1 MRARTVLFL
10 FHLKVG
16 ARLAL
21 RALAPLLAV
30 VVFLFYVLRP
40 EFAIE
45 LARILFLEGSLLESG
60 LIGTALLMG
69 LGRIVAPRIGSGS
82 GGWARSL
89 PVGGGA
95 QRLSSVFAVLLAE
108 APLLAI
114 LGGLAW
120 AVTAPEPMNAAAYI
134 TRLVAHLVLVA
145 PHIIGLIIGAAAAG
159 LACLPNPAS
168 PLMRFFQF
176 LACFLSFSGH
186 AALLGVSAALLV
198 LSMVFPGRSA
208 ASRKSFGPRSD
219 LPYAAFFP
227 GLSLRAVRGRIILA
241 YVPPAIIL
249 GAAWL
254 FLTNN
259 ELASHTAFALSLFGL
274 ALGLTGFVGTAADIL
289 AARRP
294 AWPWL
299 RSLPRAAAARVK
311 DDALFLA
318 MLALPLLGGLA
329 LLGRPAWEAVYLVGP
344 LAWLAIR
351 GTGAMREAGDRPFG
365 ALGRVAIEGTIL
377 SLVLAL
383 LPWTSFLLAAST
395 PAAFLFA
402 RNAER
407 RLKPTRWAERH
418 HSNAGDP
425 LSWSAS

>member
-1 MRARTVLFL
+1 
-10 FHLKVG
+10 
-16 ARLAL
+16 
-21 RALAPLLAV
+21 
-30 VVFLFYVLRP
+30 
-40 EFAIE
+40 
-45 LARILFLEGSLLESG
+45 
-60 LIGTALLMG
+60 
-69 LGRIVAPRIGSGS
+69 
-82 GGWARSL
+82 
-89 PVGGGA
+89 
-95 QRLSSVFAVLLAE
+95 
-108 APLLAI
+108 
-114 LGGLAW
+114 
-120 AVTAPEPMNAAAYI
+120 
-134 TRLVAHLVLVA
+134 
-145 PHIIGLIIGAAAAG
+145 
-159 LACLPNPAS
+159 
-168 PLMRFFQF
+168 
-176 LACFLSFSGH
+176 
-186 AALLGVSAALLV
+186 
-198 LSMVFPGRSA
+198 
-208 ASRKSFGPRSD
+208 
-219 LPYAAFFP
+219 
-227 GLSLRAVRGRIILA
+227 
-241 YVPPAIIL
+241 
-249 GAAWL
+249 
-254 FLTNN
+254 
-259 ELASHTAFALSLFGL
+259 
-274 ALGLTGFVGTAADIL
+274 
-289 AARRP
+289 
-294 AWPWL
+294 L